1 MLYVLLA
8 NFVRSKRL
16 FGVSCDRAFSVVI
29 CYLNLDNSNH
39 VDNEQER
46 PRQMICNPQ
55 VGILYPLAWALL
67 ITHGRLSRA
76 KVA

>member
-1 MLYVLLA
+1 MLYVLFTK
-8 NFVRSKRL
+8 FVTSKRL

-46 PRQMICNPQ
+46 PRHWYITPQ